1 MTKTKL
7 TEKPANGQMGLALKN
22 MEHFAETLTA
32 NQTTRCRLENEGR
45 LLLDRVANEGMDERL
60 LEECLDHV
68 ARCARARNEMHESR
82 RPFTDA
88 LQQLQKRFVAEENAI
103 DPQKRDSPAF
113 ALAAH
118 ARSYYQA
125 RLDEAAEREERLARN
140 HAATSKRVERR
151 TDWSDEQ
158 KRAALQRADARLI
171 EGRRAINATAPAV
184 ELVPVARC
192 PEAYAELF
200 LFWFENH
207 GKSLPDAELRR
218 LLHPMLQFAKKAA
231 ARGLKL
237 RSERVAY
244 EAVPKLGKDYFF
256 INQNKNGKN

>member
-1 MTKTKL
+1 MTKTKF
-7 TEKPANGQMGLALKN
+7 TKKPAKGQMGLALNN
-22 MEHFAETLTA
+22 MENCVETLTA
-32 NQTTRCRLENEGR
+32 NQTTRCQLEHEGQ
-45 LLLDRVANEGMDERL
+45 LLLERVASEGMDERL

-68 ARCARARNEMHESR
+68 ARCARARNEMHERR

-103 DPQKRDSPAF
+103 DPQKRDTPAF
-113 ALAAH
+113 TLVAH

-125 RLDEAAEREERLARN
+125 RLDEAAERERQLTRN
-140 HAATSKRVERR
+140 REATGRRVERR
-151 TDWSDEQ
+151 KDWSDEQ

-171 EGRRAINATAPAV
+171 EGRRAINAAVPAV

-207 GKSLPDAELRR
+207 GKSLPDMELRR
-218 LLHPMLQFAKKAA
+218 LLRPMLQFAKKAA

-237 RSERVAY
+237 QSERVAY
-244 EAVPKLGKDYFF
+244 EAVPKLGK
-256 INQNKNGKN
+256 G

>member
-1 MTKTKL
+1 MTKTKF
-7 TEKPANGQMGLALKN
+7 TKKPAKGQMGLALNN
-22 MEHFAETLTA
+22 MENCVETLTA
-32 NQTTRCRLENEGR
+32 NQTTRCQLEHEGQ
-45 LLLDRVANEGMDERL
+45 LLLERVASEGMDERL

-68 ARCARARNEMHESR
+68 ARCARTRNEMHERR

-103 DPQKRDSPAF
+103 DPQKRDTPAF
-113 ALAAH
+113 TLAAH

-125 RLDEAAEREERLARN
+125 RLDEAAERERQLTRN
-140 HAATSKRVERR
+140 REATGRRVERR
-151 TDWSDEQ
+151 KDWSDEQ

-171 EGRRAINATAPAV
+171 EGRRAINAAVPAV

-207 GKSLPDAELRR
+207 GKSLPDMELRR
-218 LLHPMLQFAKKAA
+218 LLRPMLQFAKKAA

-237 RSERVAY
+237 QSERVAY
-244 EAVPKLGKDYFF
+244 EAVPKLGK
-256 INQNKNGKN
+256 G

>member
-1 MTKTKL
+1 MTKTKF
-7 TEKPANGQMGLALKN
+7 TKKPEKGQMGLALNN
-22 MEHFAETLTA
+22 MENCVETLTA
-32 NQTTRCRLENEGR
+32 NQTTRCQLEHEGQ
-45 LLLDRVANEGMDERL
+45 LLLERVASEGMDERL

-68 ARCARARNEMHESR
+68 ARCARTRNEMHERR

-103 DPQKRDSPAF
+103 DPQKRDTPAF
-113 ALAAH
+113 TLVAH

-125 RLDEAAEREERLARN
+125 RLDEAAERERQLTRN
-140 HAATSKRVERR
+140 REATGRRVERR
-151 TDWSDEQ
+151 KDWSDEQ
-158 KRAALQRADARLI
+158 KQAALQRADARLI
-171 EGRRAINATAPAV
+171 EGRRAINAAVPAV

-207 GKSLPDAELRR
+207 GKSLPDMELRR
-218 LLHPMLQFAKKAA
+218 LLRPMLQFAKKAA

-237 RSERVAY
+237 QSERVAY
-244 EAVPKLGKDYFF
+244 EAVPKLGK
-256 INQNKNGKN
+256 G

>member
-1 MTKTKL
+1 MTKTKF
-7 TEKPANGQMGLALKN
+7 TKKPAKGQMGLALNN
-22 MEHFAETLTA
+22 MENCVETLTA
-32 NQTTRCRLENEGR
+32 NQTTRCQLEHEGQ
-45 LLLDRVANEGMDERL
+45 LLLERVASEGMDERL

-68 ARCARARNEMHESR
+68 ARCARTRNEMHERR

-103 DPQKRDSPAF
+103 DPQKRDTPAF
-113 ALAAH
+113 TLVAH

-125 RLDEAAEREERLARN
+125 RLDEAAERERQLTRN
-140 HAATSKRVERR
+140 REATGRRVERR
-151 TDWSDEQ
+151 KDWSDEQ
-158 KRAALQRADARLI
+158 KQAALQRADARLI
-171 EGRRAINATAPAV
+171 EGRRAINAAVPAV

-207 GKSLPDAELRR
+207 GKSLPDMELRR
-218 LLHPMLQFAKKAA
+218 LLRPMLQFAKKAA

-237 RSERVAY
+237 QSERVAY
-244 EAVPKLGKDYFF
+244 EAVPKLGK
-256 INQNKNGKN
+256 G

>member
-1 MTKTKL
+1 MTKTKF
-7 TEKPANGQMGLALKN
+7 TEKPAKGQMGLALNN
-22 MEHFAETLTA
+22 MENCVETLTA
-32 NQTTRCRLENEGR
+32 NQTTRCQLEHEGQ
-45 LLLDRVANEGMDERL
+45 LLLERVASEGMDERL

-68 ARCARARNEMHESR
+68 ARCARTRNEMHERR

-103 DPQKRDSPAF
+103 DPQKRDTPAF
-113 ALAAH
+113 TLVAH

-125 RLDEAAEREERLARN
+125 RLDEAAERERQLTRN
-140 HAATSKRVERR
+140 REATGRRVERR
-151 TDWSDEQ
+151 KDWSDEQ
-158 KRAALQRADARLI
+158 KQAALQRADTRLI
-171 EGRRAINATAPAV
+171 EGRRAINAAVPAV

-207 GKSLPDAELRR
+207 GKSLPDMELRR
-218 LLHPMLQFAKKAA
+218 LLRPMLQFAKKAA

-237 RSERVAY
+237 QSERVAY
-244 EAVPKLGKDYFF
+244 EAVPKLGK
-256 INQNKNGKN
+256 G

>member
-1 MTKTKL
+1 
-7 TEKPANGQMGLALKN
+7 MGLALNN
-22 MEHFAETLTA
+22 MENCVETLTA
-32 NQTTRCRLENEGR
+32 NQTTRCQLEHEGQ
-45 LLLDRVANEGMDERL
+45 LLLERVASEGMDERL

-68 ARCARARNEMHESR
+68 ARCARTRNEMHERR

-103 DPQKRDSPAF
+103 DPQKRDTPAF
-113 ALAAH
+113 TLVAH

-125 RLDEAAEREERLARN
+125 RLDEAAERERQLTRN
-140 HAATSKRVERR
+140 REATGRRVERR
-151 TDWSDEQ
+151 KDWSDEQ

-171 EGRRAINATAPAV
+171 EGRRAINAAVPAV

-207 GKSLPDAELRR
+207 GKSLPDMELRR
-218 LLHPMLQFAKKAA
+218 LLRPMLQFAKKAA

-237 RSERVAY
+237 QSERVAY
-244 EAVPKLGKDYFF
+244 EAVPKLGK
-256 INQNKNGKN
+256 G

>member
-1 MTKTKL
+1 MTKTKF
-7 TEKPANGQMGLALKN
+7 TKKPAKGQMGLALNN
-22 MEHFAETLTA
+22 MENCVETLTA
-32 NQTTRCRLENEGR
+32 NQTTRCQLEHEGQ
-45 LLLDRVANEGMDERL
+45 LLLERVASEGMDERL

-68 ARCARARNEMHESR
+68 ARCARTRNEMHERR

-103 DPQKRDSPAF
+103 DPQKRDTPAF
-113 ALAAH
+113 SLAAH

-125 RLDEAAEREERLARN
+125 RLDEAAERERQLTRN
-140 HAATSKRVERR
+140 REATGRRVERR
-151 TDWSDEQ
+151 KDWSDEQ
-158 KRAALQRADARLI
+158 KQAALQRADARLI
-171 EGRRAINATAPAV
+171 EGRRAINAAVPAV

-207 GKSLPDAELRR
+207 GKSLPDMELRR
-218 LLHPMLQFAKKAA
+218 LLRPMLQFAKKAA

-237 RSERVAY
+237 QSERVAY
-244 EAVPKLGKDYFF
+244 EAVPKLGK
-256 INQNKNGKN
+256 G

>member
-1 MTKTKL
+1 MTKTKF
-7 TEKPANGQMGLALKN
+7 TKKPAKGQMGLALNN
-22 MEHFAETLTA
+22 MENCVETLTA
-32 NQTTRCRLENEGR
+32 NQTTRCQLEHEGQ
-45 LLLDRVANEGMDERL
+45 LLLERVASEGMDERL

-68 ARCARARNEMHESR
+68 ARCARTRNEMHERR

-103 DPQKRDSPAF
+103 DPQKRDTPAF
-113 ALAAH
+113 TLVAH

-125 RLDEAAEREERLARN
+125 RLDEAAERERQLTRN
-140 HAATSKRVERR
+140 REATGRRVERR
-151 TDWSDEQ
+151 KDWSDEQ

-171 EGRRAINATAPAV
+171 EGRRAINAAVPAV

-207 GKSLPDAELRR
+207 GKSLPDMELRR
-218 LLHPMLQFAKKAA
+218 LLRPMLQFAKKAA
-231 ARGLKL
+231 ARGMKL
-237 RSERVAY
+237 QSERVAY
-244 EAVPKLGKDYFF
+244 EAVPKLGK
-256 INQNKNGKN
+256 G

>member
-1 MTKTKL
+1 MTKTKF
-7 TEKPANGQMGLALKN
+7 TKKPAKGQMGLALNN
-22 MEHFAETLTA
+22 MENCVETLTA
-32 NQTTRCRLENEGR
+32 NQTTRCQLEHEGQ
-45 LLLDRVANEGMDERL
+45 LLLERVASEGMDERL

-68 ARCARARNEMHESR
+68 ARCARARNEMHERR

-103 DPQKRDSPAF
+103 DPQKRDTPAF
-113 ALAAH
+113 TLVAH

-125 RLDEAAEREERLARN
+125 RLDEAAERERQLTRN
-140 HAATSKRVERR
+140 REATGRRVERR
-151 TDWSDEQ
+151 KDWSDEQ

-171 EGRRAINATAPAV
+171 EGRRAINAAVPAV

-207 GKSLPDAELRR
+207 GKSLPDMELRR
-218 LLHPMLQFAKKAA
+218 LLRPMLQFAKKAA
-231 ARGLKL
+231 RGLKL
-237 RSERVAY
+237 QSERVAY
-244 EAVPKLGKDYFF
+244 EAVPKLGK
-256 INQNKNGKN
+256 G

>member
-1 MTKTKL
+1 MTKTKF
-7 TEKPANGQMGLALKN
+7 TEKPAKGQMGLALNN
-22 MEHFAETLTA
+22 MENCVETLTA
-32 NQTTRCRLENEGR
+32 NQTTRCQLEHEGQ
-45 LLLDRVANEGMDERL
+45 LLLERVASEGMDERL

-68 ARCARARNEMHESR
+68 ARCARTRNEMHERR

-103 DPQKRDSPAF
+103 DPQKRDTPAF
-113 ALAAH
+113 TLAAH

-125 RLDEAAEREERLARN
+125 RLDEAAERERQLTRN
-140 HAATSKRVERR
+140 REATGRRVERR
-151 TDWSDEQ
+151 KDWSDEQ
-158 KRAALQRADARLI
+158 KQAALQRADARLI
-171 EGRRAINATAPAV
+171 EGRRAINAAVPAV

-207 GKSLPDAELRR
+207 GKSLPDMELRR
-218 LLHPMLQFAKKAA
+218 LLRPMLQFAKKAA

-237 RSERVAY
+237 QSERVAY
-244 EAVPKLGKDYFF
+244 EAVPKLGK
-256 INQNKNGKN
+256 G

>member
-1 MTKTKL
+1 MTKTKF
-7 TEKPANGQMGLALKN
+7 TEKPAKGQMGLALNN
-22 MEHFAETLTA
+22 MENCVETLTA
-32 NQTTRCRLENEGR
+32 NQTTRCQLEHEGQ
-45 LLLDRVANEGMDERL
+45 LLLERVASEGMDERL

-68 ARCARARNEMHESR
+68 ARCARTRNEMHERR

-103 DPQKRDSPAF
+103 DPQKRDTPAF
-113 ALAAH
+113 TLVAH

-125 RLDEAAEREERLARN
+125 RLDEAAERERQLTRN
-140 HAATSKRVERR
+140 REATGRCVERR
-151 TDWSDEQ
+151 KDWSDEQ

-171 EGRRAINATAPAV
+171 EGRRAINAAVPAV

-207 GKSLPDAELRR
+207 GKSLPDMELRR
-218 LLHPMLQFAKKAA
+218 LLRPMLQFAKKAA

-237 RSERVAY
+237 QSERVAY
-244 EAVPKLGKDYFF
+244 EAVPKLGK
-256 INQNKNGKN
+256 G

>member
-1 MTKTKL
+1 MTKTKF
-7 TEKPANGQMGLALKN
+7 TKKPAKGQMGLALNN
-22 MEHFAETLTA
+22 MENCVETLTA
-32 NQTTRCRLENEGR
+32 NQTTRCQLEHEGQ
-45 LLLDRVANEGMDERL
+45 LLLERVASEGMDERL

-68 ARCARARNEMHESR
+68 ARCARTRNEMHERR

-103 DPQKRDSPAF
+103 DPQKRDTPAF
-113 ALAAH
+113 SLAAH

-125 RLDEAAEREERLARN
+125 RLDEAAERERQLTRN
-140 HAATSKRVERR
+140 REATGRRVERR
-151 TDWSDEQ
+151 KDWSDEQ

-171 EGRRAINATAPAV
+171 EGRRAINAAVPAV

-207 GKSLPDAELRR
+207 GKSLPDMELRR
-218 LLHPMLQFAKKAA
+218 LLRPMLQFAKKAA
-231 ARGLKL
+231 ARGMKL
-237 RSERVAY
+237 QSERVAY
-244 EAVPKLGKDYFF
+244 EAVPKLGK
-256 INQNKNGKN
+256 G

>member
-1 MTKTKL
+1 MTKTKF
-7 TEKPANGQMGLALKN
+7 TKKPAKGQMGLALNN
-22 MEHFAETLTA
+22 MENCVETLTA
-32 NQTTRCRLENEGR
+32 NQTTRCQLEHEGR
-45 LLLDRVANEGMDERL
+45 LLLERVASEGMDERL

-68 ARCARARNEMHESR
+68 ARCARTRNEMHERR

-103 DPQKRDSPAF
+103 DPQKRDTPAF
-113 ALAAH
+113 TLVAH

-125 RLDEAAEREERLARN
+125 RLDEAAERERQLTRN
-140 HAATSKRVERR
+140 REATGRRVERR
-151 TDWSDEQ
+151 KDWSDEQ

-171 EGRRAINATAPAV
+171 EGRRAINAAVPAV
-184 ELVPVARC
+184 ELVPVAHC

-207 GKSLPDAELRR
+207 GKSLPDMELRR
-218 LLHPMLQFAKKAA
+218 LLRPMLQFAKKAA

-237 RSERVAY
+237 QSERVAY
-244 EAVPKLGKDYFF
+244 EAVPKLGK
-256 INQNKNGKN
+256 G

>member
-1 MTKTKL
+1 MTKTKF
-7 TEKPANGQMGLALKN
+7 TKKPAKGQMGLALNN
-22 MEHFAETLTA
+22 MENCIETLTA
-32 NQTTRCRLENEGR
+32 NQTTRCQLEHEGQ
-45 LLLDRVANEGMDERL
+45 LLLERVASEGMDERL

-68 ARCARARNEMHESR
+68 ARCARTRNEMHERR

-103 DPQKRDSPAF
+103 DPQKRDTPAF
-113 ALAAH
+113 TLVAH

-125 RLDEAAEREERLARN
+125 RLDEAAERERQLTRN
-140 HAATSKRVERR
+140 REATGRRVERR
-151 TDWSDEQ
+151 KDWSDEQ

-171 EGRRAINATAPAV
+171 EGRRAINAAVPAV
-184 ELVPVARC
+184 ELVPVAHC

-207 GKSLPDAELRR
+207 GKSLPDMELRR
-218 LLHPMLQFAKKAA
+218 LLRPMLQFAKKAA

-237 RSERVAY
+237 QSERVAY
-244 EAVPKLGKDYFF
+244 EAVPKLGK
-256 INQNKNGKN
+256 G

>member
-1 MTKTKL
+1 MTKTKF
-7 TEKPANGQMGLALKN
+7 TEKPAKGQMGLALNN
-22 MEHFAETLTA
+22 MENCVETLTA
-32 NQTTRCRLENEGR
+32 NQTTRCQLEHEGQ
-45 LLLDRVANEGMDERL
+45 LLLERVASEGMDERL

-68 ARCARARNEMHESR
+68 ARCARTRNEMHERR

-103 DPQKRDSPAF
+103 DPQKRDTPAF
-113 ALAAH
+113 TLAAH

-125 RLDEAAEREERLARN
+125 RLDEAAERERQLTRN
-140 HAATSKRVERR
+140 RKATGRRVERR
-151 TDWSDEQ
+151 KDWSDEQ

-171 EGRRAINATAPAV
+171 EGRRAINAAVPAV

-207 GKSLPDAELRR
+207 GKSLPDMELRR

-237 RSERVAY
+237 QSERVAY
-244 EAVPKLGKDYFF
+244 EAVPKLGK
-256 INQNKNGKN
+256 G

>member
-1 MTKTKL
+1 MTKTKF
-7 TEKPANGQMGLALKN
+7 TEKPAKGQMGLALNN
-22 MEHFAETLTA
+22 MENCVETLTA
-32 NQTTRCRLENEGR
+32 NQTTRCQLEHEGQ
-45 LLLDRVANEGMDERL
+45 LLLERVASEGMDERL

-68 ARCARARNEMHESR
+68 ARCARTRNEMHERR

-103 DPQKRDSPAF
+103 DPQKRDTPAF
-113 ALAAH
+113 TLVAH

-125 RLDEAAEREERLARN
+125 RLDEAAERERQLTRN
-140 HAATSKRVERR
+140 REATGRRVERR
-151 TDWSDEQ
+151 KDWSDEQ

-171 EGRRAINATAPAV
+171 EGRRAINAAVPAV

-207 GKSLPDAELRR
+207 GKSLPDMELRR
-218 LLHPMLQFAKKAA
+218 LLRPMLQFAKKAA

-237 RSERVAY
+237 QSERVAY
-244 EAVPKLGKDYFF
+244 EAVPKLGK
-256 INQNKNGKN
+256 G

>member
-1 MTKTKL
+1 MTKTKF
-7 TEKPANGQMGLALKN
+7 TEKPANGQMGLALNN
-22 MEHFAETLTA
+22 MENCVETLTA
-32 NQTTRCRLENEGR
+32 NQTTRCQLEHEGR
-45 LLLDRVANEGMDERL
+45 LLLERVASEGMDERL

-68 ARCARARNEMHESR
+68 ARCARTRNEMHERR

-103 DPQKRDSPAF
+103 DPQKRDTPAF
-113 ALAAH
+113 TLVAH

-125 RLDEAAEREERLARN
+125 RLDEAAERERQLTRN
-140 HAATSKRVERR
+140 REATGRRVERR
-151 TDWSDEQ
+151 KDWSDEQ

-171 EGRRAINATAPAV
+171 EGRRAINAAVPAV

-207 GKSLPDAELRR
+207 GKSLPDMELRR
-218 LLHPMLQFAKKAA
+218 LLRPMLQFAKKAA

-237 RSERVAY
+237 QSERVAY
-244 EAVPKLGKDYFF
+244 EAVPKLGK
-256 INQNKNGKN
+256 G

>member
-1 MTKTKL
+1 MTKTKF
-7 TEKPANGQMGLALKN
+7 TEKPAKGQMGLALNN
-22 MEHFAETLTA
+22 MENCVETLTA
-32 NQTTRCRLENEGR
+32 NQTTRCQLEHEGQ
-45 LLLDRVANEGMDERL
+45 LLLERVASEGMDERL

-68 ARCARARNEMHESR
+68 ARCARTRNEMHERR

-103 DPQKRDSPAF
+103 DPQKRDTPAF
-113 ALAAH
+113 TLVAH

-125 RLDEAAEREERLARN
+125 RLDEAAERERQLTRN
-140 HAATSKRVERR
+140 REATGRRVERR
-151 TDWSDEQ
+151 KDWSDEQ
-158 KRAALQRADARLI
+158 KQAALQRADARLI
-171 EGRRAINATAPAV
+171 EGRRAINAAVPAV

-207 GKSLPDAELRR
+207 GKSLPDMELRR
-218 LLHPMLQFAKKAA
+218 LLRPMLQFAKKAA

-237 RSERVAY
+237 QSERVAY
-244 EAVPKLGKDYFF
+244 EAVPKLGK
-256 INQNKNGKN
+256 G

>member
-1 MTKTKL
+1 MTKTKF
-7 TEKPANGQMGLALKN
+7 TEKPAKGQMGLALNN
-22 MEHFAETLTA
+22 MENCVETLTA
-32 NQTTRCRLENEGR
+32 NQTTRCQLEHEGR
-45 LLLDRVANEGMDERL
+45 LLLERVASEGMDERL

-68 ARCARARNEMHESR
+68 ARCARTRNEMHERR

-103 DPQKRDSPAF
+103 DPQKRDTPAF
-113 ALAAH
+113 TLVAH

-125 RLDEAAEREERLARN
+125 RLDEAAERERQLTRN
-140 HAATSKRVERR
+140 REATGRRVERR
-151 TDWSDEQ
+151 KDWSEEQ

-171 EGRRAINATAPAV
+171 EGRRAINTAVPAV

-207 GKSLPDAELRR
+207 GKSLPDMELRR
-218 LLHPMLQFAKKAA
+218 LLRPMLQFAKKAA

-237 RSERVAY
+237 QSERVAY
-244 EAVPKLGKDYFF
+244 EAVPKLGK
-256 INQNKNGKN
+256 G

>member
-1 MTKTKL
+1 
-7 TEKPANGQMGLALKN
+7 MGLALNN
-22 MEHFAETLTA
+22 MENCVETLTA
-32 NQTTRCRLENEGR
+32 NQTTRCQLEHEGQ
-45 LLLDRVANEGMDERL
+45 LLLERVASEGMDERL

-68 ARCARARNEMHESR
+68 ARCARTRNEMHERR

-103 DPQKRDSPAF
+103 DPQKRDTPAF
-113 ALAAH
+113 TLVAH

-125 RLDEAAEREERLARN
+125 RLDEAAERERQLTRN
-140 HAATSKRVERR
+140 REATGRRVERR
-151 TDWSDEQ
+151 KDWSDEQ

-171 EGRRAINATAPAV
+171 EGRRAINAAVPAV

-207 GKSLPDAELRR
+207 GKSLPDMELRR
-218 LLHPMLQFAKKAA
+218 LLRPMLQFAKKAA
-231 ARGLKL
+231 ARGMKL
-237 RSERVAY
+237 QSERVAY
-244 EAVPKLGKDYFF
+244 EAVPKLGK
-256 INQNKNGKN
+256 G

>member
-1 MTKTKL
+1 MTKTKF
-7 TEKPANGQMGLALKN
+7 TKKPAKGQMGLALNN
-22 MEHFAETLTA
+22 MENCVETLTA
-32 NQTTRCRLENEGR
+32 NQTTRCQLEHEGQ
-45 LLLDRVANEGMDERL
+45 LLLERVASEGMDERL

-68 ARCARARNEMHESR
+68 ARCARTRNEMHERR

-103 DPQKRDSPAF
+103 DPQKRDTPAF
-113 ALAAH
+113 TLAAH

-125 RLDEAAEREERLARN
+125 RLDEAAERERQLTRN
-140 HAATSKRVERR
+140 REATGRRVERR
-151 TDWSDEQ
+151 KDWSDEQ
-158 KRAALQRADARLI
+158 KQAALQRADARLI
-171 EGRRAINATAPAV
+171 EGRRAINAAVPAV

-207 GKSLPDAELRR
+207 GKSLPDMELRR
-218 LLHPMLQFAKKAA
+218 LLRPMLQFAKKAA

-237 RSERVAY
+237 QSERVAY
-244 EAVPKLGKDYFF
+244 EAVPKLGK
-256 INQNKNGKN
+256 G

>member
-1 MTKTKL
+1 MTKTKF
-7 TEKPANGQMGLALKN
+7 TEKPAKGQMGLALNN
-22 MEHFAETLTA
+22 MENCVETLTA
-32 NQTTRCRLENEGR
+32 NQTTRCQLEHEGQ
-45 LLLDRVANEGMDERL
+45 LLLERVASEGMDERL

-68 ARCARARNEMHESR
+68 ARCARTRNEMHERR

-103 DPQKRDSPAF
+103 DPQKRDTPAF
-113 ALAAH
+113 TLAAH

-125 RLDEAAEREERLARN
+125 RLDEAAERERQLTRN
-140 HAATSKRVERR
+140 REATGRRVERR
-151 TDWSDEQ
+151 KDWSDEQ

-171 EGRRAINATAPAV
+171 EGRRAINAAVPAV

-207 GKSLPDAELRR
+207 GKSLPDMELRR
-218 LLHPMLQFAKKAA
+218 LLRPMLQFAKKAA

-237 RSERVAY
+237 QSERVAY
-244 EAVPKLGKDYFF
+244 EAVPKLGK
-256 INQNKNGKN
+256 G

>member
-1 MTKTKL
+1 MTKTKF
-7 TEKPANGQMGLALKN
+7 TKKPAKGQMGLALNN
-22 MEHFAETLTA
+22 MENCVETLTA
-32 NQTTRCRLENEGR
+32 NQTTRCQLEHEGQ
-45 LLLDRVANEGMDERL
+45 LLLERVASEGMDERL

-68 ARCARARNEMHESR
+68 ARCARTRNEMHERR

-103 DPQKRDSPAF
+103 DPQKRDTPAF
-113 ALAAH
+113 TLVAH

-125 RLDEAAEREERLARN
+125 RLDEAAERERQLTRN
-140 HAATSKRVERR
+140 REATGQRVERR
-151 TDWSDEQ
+151 KDWSDEQ
-158 KRAALQRADARLI
+158 KQAALQRADARLI
-171 EGRRAINATAPAV
+171 EGRRAINAAVPAV

-207 GKSLPDAELRR
+207 GKSLPDMELRR
-218 LLHPMLQFAKKAA
+218 LLRPMLQFAKKAA

-237 RSERVAY
+237 QSERVAY
-244 EAVPKLGKDYFF
+244 EAVPKLGK
-256 INQNKNGKN
+256 G

>member
-1 MTKTKL
+1 MTKTKF
-7 TEKPANGQMGLALKN
+7 TKKPAKGQMGLALNN
-22 MEHFAETLTA
+22 MENCVETLTA
-32 NQTTRCRLENEGR
+32 NQTTRCQLEHEGQ
-45 LLLDRVANEGMDERL
+45 LLLERVASEGMDERL

-68 ARCARARNEMHESR
+68 ARCARTRNEMHERR

-103 DPQKRDSPAF
+103 DPQKRDTPAF
-113 ALAAH
+113 TLVAH

-125 RLDEAAEREERLARN
+125 RLDEAAERERQLTRN
-140 HAATSKRVERR
+140 REATGRRVERR
-151 TDWSDEQ
+151 KDWSDEQ

-171 EGRRAINATAPAV
+171 EGRRAINAAVPAV

-207 GKSLPDAELRR
+207 GKSLPDMELRR
-218 LLHPMLQFAKKAA
+218 LLRPMLQFAKKAA

-237 RSERVAY
+237 QSERVAY
-244 EAVPKLGKDYFF
+244 EAVPKLGK
-256 INQNKNGKN
+256 G

>member
-1 MTKTKL
+1 MTKTKF
-7 TEKPANGQMGLALKN
+7 TEKPAKGQMGLALNN
-22 MEHFAETLTA
+22 MENCVETLTA
-32 NQTTRCRLENEGR
+32 NQTTRCQLEHEGR
-45 LLLDRVANEGMDERL
+45 LLLERVASEGMDERL

-68 ARCARARNEMHESR
+68 ARCARTRNEMHERR

-103 DPQKRDSPAF
+103 DPQKRDTPAF
-113 ALAAH
+113 TLVAH

-125 RLDEAAEREERLARN
+125 RLDEAAERERQLTRN
-140 HAATSKRVERR
+140 REATGRRVERR
-151 TDWSDEQ
+151 KDWSDEQ

-171 EGRRAINATAPAV
+171 EGRRAINAAVPAV

-207 GKSLPDAELRR
+207 GKSLPDMELRR
-218 LLHPMLQFAKKAA
+218 LLRPMLQFAKKAA

-237 RSERVAY
+237 QSERVAY
-244 EAVPKLGKDYFF
+244 EAVPKLGK
-256 INQNKNGKN
+256 G

>member
-1 MTKTKL
+1 MTKTKF
-7 TEKPANGQMGLALKN
+7 TEKPAKGQMGLALNN
-22 MEHFAETLTA
+22 MENCVETLTA
-32 NQTTRCRLENEGR
+32 NQTTRCQLEHEGQ
-45 LLLDRVANEGMDERL
+45 LLLERVASEGMDERL

-68 ARCARARNEMHESR
+68 ARCARTRNEMHERR

-103 DPQKRDSPAF
+103 DPQKRDTPAF
-113 ALAAH
+113 TLVAH

-125 RLDEAAEREERLARN
+125 RLDEAAERERQLTRN
-140 HAATSKRVERR
+140 REATGRRVERR
-151 TDWSDEQ
+151 KDWSDEQ

-171 EGRRAINATAPAV
+171 EGRRAINAAVPAV

-192 PEAYAELF
+192 TEAYAELF

-207 GKSLPDAELRR
+207 GKSLPDMELRR
-218 LLHPMLQFAKKAA
+218 LLRPMLQFAKKAA

-237 RSERVAY
+237 QSERVAY
-244 EAVPKLGKDYFF
+244 EAVPKLGK
-256 INQNKNGKN
+256 G